1 MAKSKVMVSGAQA
14 NFLKAMLD
22 SAEKKYEPPKANIP
36 SENPEEIERVTKSV
50 QTSWLEKTKAK
61 KNY

>member
-1 MAKSKVMVSGAQA
+1 MVKSKVMVSGAQA

-22 SAEKKYEPPKANIP
+22 SADKKYQPPTPNIAN
-36 SENPEEIERVTKSV
+36 ENPEEIEKVTKSV
-50 QTSWLEKTKAK
+50 QTTWLEKTKAK